1 MIGIRDGNNAMH
13 EKDKSVNNMNAI
25 KNSRANKDMDKKCSW
40 IPYGRVSVK
49 TKQWSKDMP
58 TLIMAVLLSF
68 AGLQV
73 GRAQDV
79 IVLDSVPSTNT
90 GALENILQG
99 QVAGLL
105 VKNWSGTAGSQSI
118 INLRGLNLNTTDEST
133 LPLFMVNGVP
143 I

>member
-1 MIGIRDGNNAMH
+1 
-13 EKDKSVNNMNAI
+13 
-25 KNSRANKDMDKKCSW
+25 
-40 IPYGRVSVK
+40 
-49 TKQWSKDMP
+49 
-58 TLIMAVLLSF
+58 
-68 AGLQV
+68 
-73 GRAQDV
+73 AQDV

-143 I
+143 IIASPSTVTGVNPLSYYSAEQIDRIEIMKDIDQLAALGIQAPNGAINIIIKE